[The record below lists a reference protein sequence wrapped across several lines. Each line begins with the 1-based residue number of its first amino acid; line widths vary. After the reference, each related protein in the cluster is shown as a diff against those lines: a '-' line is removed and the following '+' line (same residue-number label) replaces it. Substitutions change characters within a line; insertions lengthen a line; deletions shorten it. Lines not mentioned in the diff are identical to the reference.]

1 MTPFKDYPD
10 TPEPWQSEDEFHGGP
25 CRMSWL
31 TTPLMLI
38 AGLVLI
44 LFLAVS
50 GAWAH
55 TAPTGWQY
63 PTSCCWAPAQGRV
76 GDCAEIPTDSVKEG
90 PNGYQVTLSPG
101 DHPMVTADVSFIVAY
116 ADAQTSPDGLYHV
129 CFRQDM
135 SARCFFAGARGS

>member
-1 MTPFKDYPD
+1 MNQPRDYSD

-25 CRMSWL
+25 FPRWV
-31 TTPLMLI
+31 TPLILLLC
-38 AGLVLI
+38 AFVLAY
-44 LFLAVS
+44 FTMT
-50 GAWAH
+50 GAFAH
-55 TAPTGWQY
+55 KAPTGWAY

-101 DHPMVTADVSFIVAY
+101 DHPMVTEGVSFIVAY

-129 CFRQDM
+129 CFRRDM